1 MFNIELIQEEI
12 YILEYLE
19 KRNLLNQYKKSKSN
33 ILSWRYIWNK
43 IWYREPK
50 KDQIIYFR
58 INKQY
63 RALCR
68 LDWKNLIVFDIDN
81 HQNK

>member
-1 MFNIELIQEEI
+1 MFKIKNIFESE

-19 KRNLLNQYKKSKSN
+19 KRNILNQYKKSKAN
-33 ILSWRYIWNK
+33 ILSGNYTWNK
-43 IWYREPK
+43 IWYKEPK
-50 KDQIIYFR
+50 KDEIIYFR

-68 LDWKNLIVFDIDN
+68 FELYNLVVFDIDN
-81 HQNK
+81 HQN